1 MAREFFAKN
10 KRAPVENV
18 EQETPEAENGQV
30 NAEKQQD
37 EQRPVDNEAQPN
49 DKQP

>member
-10 KRAPVENV
+10 KRGQVENV
-18 EQETPEAENGQV
+18 EQKTPEGENSQV
-30 NAEKQQD
+30 NVEKQQD